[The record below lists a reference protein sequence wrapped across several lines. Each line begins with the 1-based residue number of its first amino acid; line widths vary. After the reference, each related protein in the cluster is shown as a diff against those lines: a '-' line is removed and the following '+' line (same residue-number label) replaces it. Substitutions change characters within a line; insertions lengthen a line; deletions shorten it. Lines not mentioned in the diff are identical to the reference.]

1 MDCPKA
7 IKNMTASSILKKI
20 ADIVG
25 ACFIVVKN
33 SAANRRNAAA
43 MISVPTQSP
52 TGDSYGKG
60 NGISNVRCK

>member
-1 MDCPKA
+1 
-7 IKNMTASSILKKI
+7 
-20 ADIVG
+20 
-25 ACFIVVKN
+25 
-33 SAANRRNAAA
+33 